1 MDRSGLGLR
10 QCVVKSAY
18 EEERVV
24 SVLVRAELAVTP
36 GRAADAVELARKLAR
51 AAADEAGTLRYDW
64 FGSEDDGALVVIEE
78 YDSPEA
84 AIQHNERCADL
95 LGRIGEVTRLTR
107 VDVHGDL
114 DAALLAWIAGRPQ
127 ARAHSPLAL

>member
-1 MDRSGLGLR
+1 VVRS
-10 QCVVKSAY
+10 AD
-18 EEERVV
+18 EEEWAM

-36 GRAADAVELARKLAR
+36 GRAADALELARKLAR
-51 AAADEAGTLRYDW
+51 AAADEAGTLRYEW

-84 AIQHNERCADL
+84 AIRHNEHCADL

-114 DAALLAWIAGRPQ
+114 DAALLAWIADHPQ
-127 ARAHSPLAL
+127 AHAHSPLAP

>member
-1 MDRSGLGLR
+1 VVRS
-10 QCVVKSAY
+10 VH
-18 EEERVV
+18 EEEAVV

-51 AAADEAGTLRYDW
+51 AAEDEAGTLRYEW
-64 FGSEDDGALVVIEE
+64 FGSADDGTLVVIEE

-84 AIQHNERCADL
+84 AIQHNEHCADL
-95 LGRIGEVTRLTR
+95 LGRVGEVTRLTR

-114 DAALLAWIAGRPQ
+114 DAALLAWIAGHPQ
-127 ARAHSPLAL
+127 ARAHSPLAP